1 MKLGVQNSRLFYHPK
16 ERDKRSRYFKSVA
29 FEVRFDIF
37 SLLISDK
44 WRLRSPKISQSYY
57 RNWKLGKVYHVS
69 TFFYFITLRNWLIF
83 LFSKLKI
90 WPFFHNC
97 NWQHISKSSRLLPKI
112 PAEMSKRLSLPTLDH
127 FCGNLKHMFQVLEEQ
142 ERKKIE
148 QQQAA
153 DSHLESHVIHQYQS
167 QIFLRLFAKAA
178 WLPCLKRTSLLLP
191 PFKNADDTKEQLP
204 FFDRFMLTGS
214 HVP

>member
-1 MKLGVQNSRLFYHPK
+1 M
-16 ERDKRSRYFKSVA
+16 A
-29 FEVRFDIF
+29 
-37 SLLISDK
+37 
-44 WRLRSPKISQSYY
+44 PKITKNLAKLLQKLKT
-57 RNWKLGKVYHVS
+57 WKGIS
-69 TFFYFITLRNWLIF
+69 CINF
-83 LFSKLKI
+83 LLLYDFTKLLKI

-191 PFKNADDTKEQLP
+191 PFKKCWWYKGATSL
-204 FFDRFMLTGS
+204 FW
-214 HVP
+214 